1 MKEET
6 PFENCCA
13 KLEIFG
19 QIRLK
24 NLTKILFKFSG
35 RRIVFEICFYEI
47 DERFPTGLV
56 IFGVVFN

>member
-13 KLEIFG
+13 KLENFRAG
-19 QIRLK
+19 CVEKSK
-24 NLTKILFKFSG
+24 NVLFEFSG
-35 RRIVFEICFYEI
+35 CRVTFEICSYEV
-47 DERFPTGLV
+47 DERFETGLV